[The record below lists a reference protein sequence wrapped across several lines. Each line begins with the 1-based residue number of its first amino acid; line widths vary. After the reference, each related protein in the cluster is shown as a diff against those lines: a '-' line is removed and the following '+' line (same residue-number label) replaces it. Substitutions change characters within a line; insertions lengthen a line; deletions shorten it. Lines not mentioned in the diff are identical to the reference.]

1 MDNKFGKYVFKFWSL
16 KEGVGSNRTSDICYF
31 LSNNVVAHKT
41 AKGVSKKAV
50 TKDVNTQKIADEVS
64 DPQMCETYVEDIY
77 DYLHDMEVKRIP
89 LPDYIEKVEKDV
101 SVNMRGVL
109 VDWLVEVSEEY
120 NHLPESL
127 YLTISYIDRYLSLN
141 VLNRQNFSF
150 LVFLQCSLHH
160 TQYAVGVL
168 KLLFSGIMLVRKQ
181 LRQVSASASVTF
193 LARFILKPKSHP
205 WNADLVYAL
214 KRLIGTFETNEKTK
228 TLQEGTNGFTDN
240 GYVDEVSL
248 SSWIKPFM
256 GDVEGSTAVI
266 SSGSV
271 VTCVRDALSTSDP
284 FYQHEFLYQRNA
296 NVSMNSTVLCAYM
309 ESDELF
315 HSELRE
321 ALTSLKK
328 VIMYEALLSFFVTD
342 IPLLSYEVD
351 SFVMFLL
358 KSERSWRLNRV
369 FIVMLQHSHTSPLNI
384 EISGFVTFTAELDYV
399 NLL

>member
-1 MDNKFGKYVFKFWSL
+1 
-16 KEGVGSNRTSDICYF
+16 
-31 LSNNVVAHKT
+31 
-41 AKGVSKKAV
+41 
-50 TKDVNTQKIADEVS
+50 
-64 DPQMCETYVEDIY
+64 
-77 DYLHDMEVKRIP
+77 MEVKRIP

-150 LVFLQCSLHH
+150 LVFLQCSLHQISPPH
-160 TQYAVGVL
+160 TEDFCDITDNTYTKEDVVRMEAEVL
-168 KLLFSGIMLVRKQ
+168 KTLNFEMGIPHLKRFLGDLLELSKKILIYGSRLPVKEELKIGGFGR
-181 LRQVSASASVTF
+181 F
-193 LARFILKPKSHP
+193 L
-205 WNADLVYAL
+205 L
-214 KRLIGTFETNEKTK
+214 KRLI
-228 TLQEGTNGFTDN
+228 
-240 GYVDEVSL
+240 
-248 SSWIKPFM
+248 
-256 GDVEGSTAVI
+256 
-266 SSGSV
+266 
-271 VTCVRDALSTSDP
+271 
-284 FYQHEFLYQRNA
+284 
-296 NVSMNSTVLCAYM
+296 VLCAYM

-321 ALTSLKK
+321 VTWSSFLKMLATIALTSLKK

-369 FIVMLQHSHTSPLNI
+369 FIVMLQHSYTSPLNI